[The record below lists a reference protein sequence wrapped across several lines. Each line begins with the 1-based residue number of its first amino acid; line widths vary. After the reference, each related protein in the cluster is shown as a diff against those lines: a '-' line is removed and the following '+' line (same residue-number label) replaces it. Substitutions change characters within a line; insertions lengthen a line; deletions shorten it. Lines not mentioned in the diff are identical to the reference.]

1 MLETWFDPA
10 AIAIV
15 LVGTLA
21 ATLLR
26 CGMADSRIAVSA
38 LRGLFET
45 PFNVTQAKA
54 ALAVQ
59 IREIA
64 DDGFLR
70 AEPQHFG
77 DSEFDSL
84 SDLIISQRSIQSLH
98 REHCKFKD
106 ARVATAQTA
115 VRVFDRATELAP
127 VLGLA
132 GTLIALGQA
141 QGSTPEHMGIV
152 GAISMA
158 VVTTLYGLV
167 AANFLFSPFG
177 SAIARKSRREELY
190 RDEVLEWLAC
200 GIRKT
205 GVADT
210 VSHEDKAAA

>member
-1 MLETWFDPA
+1 MLETWFDPDA
-10 AIAIV
+10 LAIV
-15 LVGTLA
+15 LLGTLA

-26 CGMADSRIAVSA
+26 CGAADCRVAIGA
-38 LRGLFET
+38 LRGLLEK
-45 PFNVTQAKA
+45 PFDVPQAKA
-54 ALAVQ
+54 ALTIQ

-77 DSEFDSL
+77 DREFDSL

-98 REHCKFKD
+98 GEHLKFKE

-115 VRVFDRATELAP
+115 IRVFDRAAELAP
-127 VLGLA
+127 ILGLA
-132 GTLIALGQA
+132 GTLIALAQA
-141 QGSTPEHMGIV
+141 QGTPATESGIV

-167 AANFLFSPFG
+167 AANFLFSPLG
-177 SAIARKSRREELY
+177 SAISRKSCREELA
-190 RDEVLEWLAC
+190 RENVLEWLAS

-205 GVADT
+205 GAT
-210 VSHEDKAAA
+210 EALSPARQTAA